1 MSRLKGQKRLA
12 GHILH
17 AYGQYRRLWSGS
29 HPITLTFSVT
39 ARCQSRCLT
48 CHIGECYQRH
58 ELRER
63 PDLNI
68 GEIEKIFQSL
78 GPVYFFN
85 ISGGEPFLRSDLPEI
100 VALAVRYLKPAIIH
114 IPTNALA
121 PQRIEVI
128 CRQILEGFRK
138 NGVLI
143 PLTVKPS
150 IDGVGRLHD
159 HIRGVPGNFSKLEET
174 IVRLKLLAEEYSQLH
189 VELGTV
195 VSKFNVDQLEL
206 IESYVH
212 SVGIE
217 SYRHEVAEERHEFF
231 NIGEEIAP
239 SVEIYEKLIRQFS
252 QGILK
257 HLPEKRALTR
267 WTESLRLVY
276 YDLAVQILKRKTQ
289 VIPCFGGISNLHLNF
304 DGELWPCCVLAYSKP
319 LGRLRESNYDVQAI
333 IRTSQAKHVLEFIRL
348 KGCYCPLANQWY
360 SNILLN
366 PRCVFRVI
374 RGNFSIAKTKKER
387 QRIPNLK
394 SHPTRVD
401 ELP

>member
-1 MSRLKGQKRLA
+1 MKFKKGHWRIL

-17 AYGQYRRLWSGS
+17 AHGQYRRLWSGA

-48 CHIGECYQRH
+48 CHIGECFQRH
-58 ELRER
+58 ELRHR
-63 PDLNI
+63 PDLNL

-85 ISGGEPFLRSDLPEI
+85 ISGGEPFLRSDLPQI
-100 VALAVRYLKPAIIH
+100 VELAVKYLRPAIVH

-121 PQRIEVI
+121 PKRIEDL
-128 CRQILEGFRK
+128 CRQILEGNRRA
-138 NGVLI
+138 GSGI

-150 IDGVGRLHD
+150 IDGIGRLHD
-159 HIRGVPGNFSKLEET
+159 YIRGVPGNFNKLEET
-174 IVRLKLLAEEYSQLH
+174 LVRLKILAEEFPELH

-195 VSKFNVDQLEL
+195 VSKYNVEHLPQ
-206 IESYVH
+206 IEEYVH

-231 NIGEEIAP
+231 NVGEAIAP
-239 SVEIYEKLIRQFS
+239 SADLYEKLLEHFT
-252 QGILK
+252 QGILD
-257 HLPEKRALTR
+257 HLPEKRPLTR
-267 WTESLRLVY
+267 TTETLRLVY
-276 YDLAVQILKRKTQ
+276 YELALQILKRRTQ

-319 LGRLRESNYDVQAI
+319 LGRLRELDYDIQRAI
-333 IRTSQAKHVLEFIRL
+333 RSPSAKQVLEFIRL

-360 SNILLN
+360 SNILLHS
-366 PRCVFRVI
+366 RTLFRVI
-374 RGNFSIAKTKKER
+374 LKNFLIDKRPPK
-387 QRIPNLK
+387 P
-394 SHPTRVD
+394 
-401 ELP
+401 